1 MVKMDLLYWISTKVI
16 PKDVGR
22 FWRKVPLP
30 KNKLFIDADNL
41 LGIFTYLVINSQ
53 NPKLL
58 VDVTIVEEFT
68 TRNIQMTNR
77 AYYLTALHSGLQW
90 VEDRAR
96 EIESNPPA
104 MPVPASLSLPG
115 SVSQGSKKSQGEE
128 LKGSVSPRYEYAAG
142 EGSSSSVEEE
152 EDV

>member
-16 PKDVGR
+16 PKEVGR

-90 VEDRAR
+90 VEDRVR
-96 EIESNPPA
+96 DLETNPP
-104 MPVPASLSLPG
+104 PVAVSASPSFPI
-115 SVSQGSKKSQGEE
+115 
-128 LKGSVSPRYEYAAG
+128 
-142 EGSSSSVEEE
+142 
-152 EDV
+152 

>member
-16 PKDVGR
+16 PKEVGR
-22 FWRKVPLP
+22 FWRKVPMP
-30 KNKLFIDADNL
+30 KNKLFIDADTL

-90 VEDRAR
+90 VEDRIR
-96 EIESNPPA
+96 DLETNPP
-104 MPVPASLSLPG
+104 PVAVSASQSLPI
-115 SVSQGSKKSQGEE
+115 
-128 LKGSVSPRYEYAAG
+128 
-142 EGSSSSVEEE
+142 
-152 EDV
+152 